1 MMKNKVVLITGGA
14 GRIGS
19 SLSRAILESGGRVII
34 SDKDS
39 SKGKAL
45 EEELSATEAVFL
57 ESDTTN
63 IQSID
68 SLILKSEE
76 IFNEPIDI

>member
-45 EEELSATEAVFL
+45 EEELSATEAVM
-57 ESDTTN
+57 
-63 IQSID
+63 ID
-68 SLILKSEE
+68 SYCYAHSK
-76 IFNEPIDI
+76 

>member
-1 MMKNKVVLITGGA
+1 MIKNKLVLITGGA

-19 SLSRAILESGGRVII
+19 SFTKEVLKSGGKVII

-45 EEELSATEAVFL
+45 EEELS
-57 ESDTTN
+57 S
-63 IQSID
+63 
-68 SLILKSEE
+68 
-76 IFNEPIDI
+76 